1 MSKELLKQLSEK
13 KSTQIEKFIRN
24 VLGSAIAFREKRIK
38 SAFDAALVCKDP
50 DSRDMTEYAA
60 EFAEWHRLRQD
71 LLALDTHN
79 FHGVLFPL
87 EKALSTGQISAGDDK
102 E

>member
-1 MSKELLKQLSEK
+1 MSKDLLKQISEK
-13 KSTQIEKFIRN
+13 KPAQVEKFIRN
-24 VLGSAIAFREKRIK
+24 VLVAAIAFRENRVKTA
-38 SAFDAALVCKDP
+38 SDTALACKDP
-50 DSRDMTEYAA
+50 DSRDMTEYNA

-79 FHGVLFPL
+79 LHGVLFPL
-87 EKALSTGQISAGDDK
+87 EKALSTGRTSAGDDK